1 MTIVW
6 VILAVVIALI
16 LLWLWAIAP
25 HLPRADFSAFA
36 KYDYAHRGLHDK
48 EKGVPENSLL
58 AFDMACRGGFGMELD
73 LQPDPGRPD
82 RHPPRPEHPPHLR
95 GGPEHR

>member
-1 MTIVW
+1 MT
-6 VILAVVIALI
+6 VVIVLVVVVLVVL

-36 KYDYAHRGLHDK
+36 KYDYAHRGLHNK

-73 LQPDPGRPD
+73 LQLTQDSRCPCSPTC
-82 RHPPRPEHPPHLR
+82 
-95 GGPEHR
+95 

>member
-48 EKGVPENSLL
+48 ER
-58 AFDMACRGGFGMELD
+58 ACRKIPCWLLTWRAGAASAWNWICS
-73 LQPDPGRPD
+73 
-82 RHPPRPEHPPHLR
+82 
-95 GGPEHR
+95 